1 MARLIQV
8 EVLAGPDVGETHSLR
23 EDTILVGRGSQCQ
36 LQIAS
41 PHVSRQQCEMIW
53 QGDQLVLENL
63 GTVNHTYLNDRPIER
78 VYVQDG
84 DLITFCD
91 IALRVRIP
99 REGRQKPDP
108 EATVAYQTSS
118 MDSLAGGPL
127 PQPGSDATVVKQGP
141 APGGQDTHPPGPL
154 GGPPPR
160 PGTPPGGLGTGTFGQ
175 QSGQSPAHLGGPPPS
190 AAGMPPHGPP
200 SQHGMPPGM
209 PPQGPPSQYGIPA
222 GMPPQGP
229 PSQLGMPASMPPQGP
244 PSQLGMPAGMPQAPH
259 GMPGAPGMPAGM
271 PQAPHG
277 MPGAPGMPGAAPGG
291 SRPAQAASG
300 VMSAKKKRKKGK
312 GRKGA
317 PSNLPMIRNIV
328 LAGAGIVV
336 LLSFAF
342 ALTQPGS
349 GGTEPKTPEPTP
361 EVDDGLA
368 GCVEIQRNSR
378 TDQEIVAEAQRLFGI
393 GSTYLR
399 EYQIADENLWTS
411 VDFMR
416 KSKCELAL
424 VPPEKW
430 PAFSSE
436 MDRKMSEA
444 EGLLDQEF
452 RSLKLAYVQHKSAGD
467 YDRAL
472 EDMERL
478 QRVFPDRE
486 DERHQFARKQKKVL
500 SRLMSGKKGGGVF
513 GN

>member
-1 MARLIQV
+1 M
-8 EVLAGPDVGETHSLR
+8 LAGPDVGETHSLR

-99 REGRQKPDP
+99 REGPPKPDP
-108 EATVAYQTSS
+108 EATVAYQGNSA
-118 MDSLAGGPL
+118 DSRAGAPL

-154 GGPPPR
+154 GGPPP
-160 PGTPPGGLGTGTFGQ
+160 PPGM
-175 QSGQSPAHLGGPPPS
+175 PAGPPPGS
-190 AAGMPPHGPP
+190 LGPGSFGHMSGQHPAHPGGAPAPSAGMPLQGPP
-200 SQHGMPPGM
+200 SLHGMPPGM
-209 PPQGPPSQYGIPA
+209 PPQGPSSLHGMPPGMSPQGPLSRHGLPP

-229 PSQLGMPASMPPQGP
+229 SSL
-244 PSQLGMPAGMPQAPH
+244 H
-259 GMPGAPGMPAGM
+259 GMPPGM

-277 MPGAPGMPGAAPGG
+277 MPGAPGMPGAAPGDPR
-291 SRPAQAASG
+291 SAQSQSASG

-312 GRKGA
+312 GRTGP

-328 LAGAGIVV
+328 LAGAGIVI
-336 LLSFAF
+336 LLSFAY

-349 GGTEPKTPEPTP
+349 SGTEPATPEPTP

-368 GCVEIQRNSR
+368 GCAEIERNSR
-378 TDQEIVAEAQRLFGI
+378 TDQEVVAEAQRLFGI

-444 EGLLDQEF
+444 EGRLDQEF

-513 GN
+513 GD